1 MSENKLNQNNFDE
14 KRRNSVY
21 KTITSNKI
29 SLISPI
35 KNQYKKYDSNNLNS
49 NSIIKDRRKSL
60 TLNSNILKQAFLYNP
75 KESIIIYNSSTSSIY
90 SYSSIEY
97 QNKSFCDYMEDK
109 VYLCDKFSGSKNLG
123 LFILCDGHGGDEASS
138 FVVDNLPK
146 IIESEIRSIGCLK
159 DLSVIKS
166 AFTNSFLKI
175 DKLINNYIWKLTSGS
190 TCSIIFIMKFN
201 QKVIIISANIGDS
214 SIIYV
219 NTNSKEVKELSIDH
233 KISNSNELNRIN
245 SIGGKIENE
254 RLSGKLA
261 ITRSFGDD
269 DCKKD
274 GLSIDPYVNSIEL
287 NNETLLDS
295 YIILASDGIW
305 DVMMFSDILKYANE
319 VRDLDDSSKILS
331 ERIVKEAII
340 KGTSDNISVVCLKL

>member
-1 MSENKLNQNNFDE
+1 MSDNKDNKNNIEE
-14 KRRNSVY
+14 KRRNSVFES
-21 KTITSNKI
+21 ITSHKL

-35 KNQYKKYDSNNLNS
+35 KNQYNKSNTTKLNS
-49 NSIIKDRRKSL
+49 NSITKDRRKSM
-60 TLNSNILKQAFLYNP
+60 TLNTNILKQAFIYNP
-75 KESIIIYNSSTSSIY
+75 KESIIIYNNNTSSIN

-109 VYLCDKFSGSKNLG
+109 VYICDKFSGSKNLG
-123 LFILCDGHGGDEASS
+123 LFTLCDGHGGDEVSS

-159 DLSVIKS
+159 DISVIKS
-166 AFTNSFLKI
+166 AFTNSFIKI
-175 DKLINNYIWKLTSGS
+175 DKLINNYIWKVTSGS
-190 TCSIIFIMKFN
+190 TCSTVFVMKFN
-201 QKVIIISANIGDS
+201 NKVIIISANIGDS
-214 SIIYV
+214 SILYV
-219 NTNSKEVKELSIDH
+219 NANSKEIKELSIDH
-233 KISNSNELNRIN
+233 KISNPNEVSRIN

-274 GLSIDPYVNSIEL
+274 GLSIDPYINSIEL
-287 NNETLLDS
+287 NRETLLDS

-305 DVMMFSDILKYANE
+305 DVMMFNDILKYANE
-319 VRDLDDSSKILS
+319 VKNFDDSSRILS
-331 ERIVKEAII
+331 EKIVKEAII